1 MTHHDP
7 QDSFQRVGGPDS
19 TLLQHLKE
27 CDTGGMRRLRPVGRP
42 QQAQQQHPQEKPPG
56 VNKGVKLSSVASAG
70 AQQVDAD
77 RELLLDVLRLL
88 IRPNTQRTETTEA
101 SAGRKWYYRPVSK
114 LALTDIGATG
124 KT

>member
-1 MTHHDP
+1 M
-7 QDSFQRVGGPDS
+7 
-19 TLLQHLKE
+19 
-27 CDTGGMRRLRPVGRP
+27 
-42 QQAQQQHPQEKPPG
+42 
-56 VNKGVKLSSVASAG
+56 KLSSVASAG